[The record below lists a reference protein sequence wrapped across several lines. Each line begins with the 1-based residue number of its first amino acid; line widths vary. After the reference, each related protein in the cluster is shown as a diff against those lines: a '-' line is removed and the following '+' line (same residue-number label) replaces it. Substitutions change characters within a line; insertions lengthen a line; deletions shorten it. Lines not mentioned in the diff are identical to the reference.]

1 MQHAEE
7 PDAKSDTI
15 DTPETLAEYAVTIS
29 TAFDH
34 VRKMALEVAEK
45 HATTDPDTS
54 QLYRS
59 WADNLED
66 AKSVWRDLE
75 GPSSPDRTTMI
86 ERAVD
91 ATIITEA
98 NAPPG
103 ADKDAEGGLV
113 MQWLSVLKKV
123 DPGALRRKP
132 RTSEAFA
139 RRISLELMMPDNLD
153 RKDPASMD
161 QLNAIAAEVA
171 FMGNDTA
178 YPNLATGIR
187 YLGHL
192 ALSELNAMGAS
203 ASAATVSSLVLACTP
218 KEKPPKPPKPVR
230 APALYRPRPTATPMR
245 APPRASPK
253 PKVRLRTD
261 DLHARPRGRVRLDD
275 DDDSPLNRAGVAI
288 IEGLAA
294 VDASVDAVQAFHRRF
309 VETQTKFRRPD
320 GAVDWGSLLIAVRN
334 AR

>member
-7 PDAKSDTI
+7 PDAKSDEI
-15 DTPETLAEYAVTIS
+15 DTPETISAYAVTIS

-34 VRKMALEVAEK
+34 VRKMALEVAGK
-45 HATTDPDTS
+45 HAATDPDTA
-54 QLYRS
+54 QLYNT

-66 AKSVWRDLE
+66 AKNVWVDLE
-75 GPSSPDRTTMI
+75 GPESPDKTTMI

-98 NAPPG
+98 NAPQG

-132 RTSEAFA
+132 RTTEAFA

-161 QLNAIAAEVA
+161 ALNAIAAEVA
-171 FMGNDTA
+171 FMANDTA
-178 YPNLATGIR
+178 YPDFATGIR

-192 ALSELNAMGAS
+192 ALSELNGMGAS
-203 ASAATVSSLVLACTP
+203 ASAAVVSSLVLSCTP
-218 KEKPPKPPKPVR
+218 KVKPPKPVR
-230 APALYRPRPTATPMR
+230 APALYRPRPPTIPQR
-245 APPRASPK
+245 APPRAPPK
-253 PKVRLRTD
+253 PKVRLRTEEI
-261 DLHARPRGRVRLDD
+261 HARPRGRVRVHEDEETE
-275 DDDSPLNRAGVAI
+275 SALNRAGVAI